1 MKETCVLSILLAL
14 LQLPALAQIEV
25 TTDTGDT
32 VQLGP
37 GGVAIH
43 TRYGKKVEAKSSGDR
58 VPAKTNQLQTNQLQT
73 NPPKTNLSKANQS
86 KTSQLKTS
94 QLKTSPEKTT
104 TPTTNTT
111 KAAGA
116 NATAAAGAVSK
127 TKTVPATSSELPA
140 KVQALM
146 MLSGSKMGSSKKPLP
161 SVIEVSA
168 DDIILYDNNV
178 NQTLTCTN
186 NGVVV
191 QGNHCSLSVVGNCKV
206 LSVSGNFNTVRCE
219 NVGAISVPGNHNTI
233 FYLKGLNGQKHPN
246 VNVSGNSNSCSKVK

>member
-37 GGVAIH
+37 GGVSIH
-43 TRYGKKVEAKSSGDR
+43 TRYGKKVEAKSSESR
-58 VPAKTNQLQTNQLQT
+58 VPAKTNQLQTNL
-73 NPPKTNLSKANQS
+73 PKTNQS
-86 KTSQLKTS
+86 KTGQLKP
-94 QLKTSPEKTT
+94 SPEKTT
-104 TPTTNTT
+104 KPKTNTT

-116 NATAAAGAVSK
+116 NATAAAGASSGK
-127 TKTVPATSSELPA
+127 FKKLPSTSAELPA

-246 VNVSGNSNSCSKVK
+246 VNVSGNYNSCSKVK